1 MINKIANGIA
11 DFVCDK
17 KMHEK
22 NDYERAIL
30 VYGYEIILSSAL
42 SFAAVI
48 VLGLAFCKLFEAI
61 IFFLT
66 FFIHPKIKIMIAR
79 FPRFVIINSKYN
91 NNYFDLAKG
100 IPIENFS
107 N

>member
-1 MINKIANGIA
+1 MNLENI
-11 DFVCDK
+11 
-17 KMHEK
+17 
-22 NDYERAIL
+22 
-30 VYGYEIILSSAL
+30 S
-42 SFAAVI
+42 
-48 VLGLAFCKLFEAI
+48 

-91 NNYFDLAKG
+91 NNNYFDLAKV

>member
-1 MINKIANGIA
+1 MNLENI
-11 DFVCDK
+11 
-17 KMHEK
+17 
-22 NDYERAIL
+22 
-30 VYGYEIILSSAL
+30 S
-42 SFAAVI
+42 
-48 VLGLAFCKLFEAI
+48 

-66 FFIHPKIKIMIAR
+66 FFIHPKIKIMIA
-79 FPRFVIINSKYN
+79 RFVIINSKYN

>member
-1 MINKIANGIA
+1 MNLENI
-11 DFVCDK
+11 
-17 KMHEK
+17 
-22 NDYERAIL
+22 
-30 VYGYEIILSSAL
+30 S
-42 SFAAVI
+42 
-48 VLGLAFCKLFEAI
+48 

-66 FFIHPKIKIMIAR
+66 FFIHPKIKIM
-79 FPRFVIINSKYN
+79 INSKYN

>member
-1 MINKIANGIA
+1 MNLENI
-11 DFVCDK
+11 
-17 KMHEK
+17 
-22 NDYERAIL
+22 
-30 VYGYEIILSSAL
+30 S
-42 SFAAVI
+42 
-48 VLGLAFCKLFEAI
+48 

-66 FFIHPKIKIMIAR
+66 FFIHPKIHPKIKIMIAR

-100 IPIENFS
+100 IPIENID

>member
-1 MINKIANGIA
+1 MNLENI
-11 DFVCDK
+11 
-17 KMHEK
+17 
-22 NDYERAIL
+22 
-30 VYGYEIILSSAL
+30 S
-42 SFAAVI
+42 
-48 VLGLAFCKLFEAI
+48 

-79 FPRFVIINSKYN
+79 FLRFVIINSN
-91 NNYFDLAKG
+91 TTIIIFDLAKG

>member
-1 MINKIANGIA
+1 MNLANI
-11 DFVCDK
+11 
-17 KMHEK
+17 
-22 NDYERAIL
+22 
-30 VYGYEIILSSAL
+30 S
-42 SFAAVI
+42 
-48 VLGLAFCKLFEAI
+48 

>member
-1 MINKIANGIA
+1 MNLENI
-11 DFVCDK
+11 
-17 KMHEK
+17 
-22 NDYERAIL
+22 
-30 VYGYEIILSSAL
+30 S
-42 SFAAVI
+42 
-48 VLGLAFCKLFEAI
+48 

-66 FFIHPKIKIMIAR
+66 FFKSKIKIMIAR

>member
-1 MINKIANGIA
+1 
-11 DFVCDK
+11 
-17 KMHEK
+17 
-22 NDYERAIL
+22 
-30 VYGYEIILSSAL
+30 
-42 SFAAVI
+42 
-48 VLGLAFCKLFEAI
+48 
-61 IFFLT
+61 
-66 FFIHPKIKIMIAR
+66 MIAR